1 VASRSDCGE
10 RAWTSVGASMPWV
23 ALQHVSIDGGGPGDG
38 PGDVRVK
45 RQGNLGHDLA
55 CRGVSDFDQAV
66 GAA

>member
-1 VASRSDCGE
+1 
-10 RAWTSVGASMPWV
+10 MPWV